1 VPVKLKKGRNEETR
15 GELIRAADWRTEQ
28 HVPVIEC
35 PETGKSGER
44 FEIKVS
50 MGKIIAHPTTTEY
63 HIRWF
68 PKIWKGRVWM
78 FCP

>member
-1 VPVKLKKGRNEETR
+1 LVPVKLKKGRNEETR
-15 GELIRAADWRTEQ
+15 GELVRAADWRTEQ

-44 FEIKVS
+44 FD
-50 MGKIIAHPTTTEY
+50 TTTEY